1 MKEHPTLI
9 YVLWYSIDP
18 WRRAVLSTHLP
29 SRGGGVRSQGR
40 LHNRTE
46 DRGDSES
53 GEGRFGRYSLPQRPW
68 IKRGWRE
75 QTNILVFWLMF
86 VWIQCDCCTA
96 LDGRHVSLFWK
107 NWQPKTYCNSTDP
120 PATRQSTVPPQSG
133 ACENEHFNTTEFPA
147 SVSGRY
153 LKLTRTWATVS
164 LGQMFSL

>member
-40 LHNRTE
+40 LHN
-46 DRGDSES
+46 
-53 GEGRFGRYSLPQRPW
+53 RPW

-153 LKLTRTWATVS
+153 LKLTRTVATVS